1 MFLSVS
7 FASSL
12 QGNGENNNRNSR
24 RHLLKSGTEC
34 VTYLRITDVADGPDE
49 EAWTCEFDYDDAK
62 QFGGARM
69 VDIDGLTMGGM
80 KKRHAVSGGTVLRL
94 GSSSYVETEIVDD
107 LSFKNVFMRGSG
119 SEVDRMT
126 GPPVLHISEDDD
138 FEIEEMDEVTDS
150 RHSKYRRRMREERRR
165 LAQSTGDLKTL
176 VIRVVDKDGKAASTP
191 EKLDD
196 DIFKDDVSL
205 KTQFSKCS
213 HNNVNIVPA
222 EKDGFSATVGTEYN
236 GIINVEIDTKAS
248 QTNSYNM
255 VNTAVALAESDLGGN
270 LNDNFDL
277 VMICQPP
284 GTYKGSSDNTGW
296 LAYAWIDYHISVYN
310 DYWCNSVSAQM
321 HEVGHNLGLLHSGKK
336 GGVEYADTSGMMGYS
351 YNYDDIPAMCFNSA
365 KSYQLGWYPE
375 QMLSINPLA
384 LPGGSQQYTLNGV
397 VDYGDSDGYVTIRL
411 EYEGDKQD
419 GIDYYVGFNRQTGF
433 NFQTQTGG
441 NQVQIVEKVSDYGLR
456 DGPGQSWLLESLGA
470 GEQFEWD
477 IGGTTVNL
485 KVDSIS
491 GKDAI
496 VTLTG
501 GAEVCV
507 DDPTFRYKG
516 DERKTC
522 AWVGKK
528 DTRRTTL
535 CARNGVRENCPET
548 CDNCNPAPPAPSCA
562 DDPTFRY
569 RGDDW
574 KTCYWVG
581 KRETRRT
588 TLCASDGVRS
598 NCPETCD
605 NCP

>member
-1 MFLSVS
+1 
-7 FASSL
+7 
-12 QGNGENNNRNSR
+12 
-24 RHLLKSGTEC
+24 
-34 VTYLRITDVADGPDE
+34 
-49 EAWTCEFDYDDAK
+49 
-62 QFGGARM
+62 
-69 VDIDGLTMGGM
+69 MG
-80 KKRHAVSGGTVLRL
+80 
-94 GSSSYVETEIVDD
+94 
-107 LSFKNVFMRGSG
+107 
-119 SEVDRMT
+119 
-126 GPPVLHISEDDD
+126 
-138 FEIEEMDEVTDS
+138 
-150 RHSKYRRRMREERRR
+150 
-165 LAQSTGDLKTL
+165 
-176 VIRVVDKDGKAASTP
+176 
-191 EKLDD
+191 
-196 DIFKDDVSL
+196 

-222 EKDGFSATVGTEYN
+222 EKDGFSTTAGGTEYN

-248 QTNSYNM
+248 QTESYNM
-255 VNTAVALAESDLGGN
+255 INTAVALAESDLDGY
-270 LNDNFDL
+270 LNDYFDL

-296 LAYAWIDYHISVYN
+296 LAYAWVDYHISVYN

-321 HEVGHNLGLLHSGKK
+321 HEIGHNLGLLHSGKK

-375 QMLSINPLA
+375 QMLSVNPLA

-419 GIDYYVGFNRQTGF
+419 GIDYYIGFNRQTDF

-477 IGGTTVNL
+477 IGGNTVNL

-501 GAEVCV
+501 PGGAPTQAPTQVCTFKENPNEEFNLKQNGKEFDCTKVGTRNLENQRKLCKKKIITSTGQIRRLHRNCPITCGNVGVGKCSFLQDQQGSCV
-507 DDPTFRYKG
+507 DDPDYNRDGKNWP
-516 DERKTC
+516 TC
-522 AWVGKK
+522 ANIFQG
-528 DTRRTTL
+528 
-535 CARNGVRENCPET
+535 
-548 CDNCNPAPPAPSCA
+548 
-562 DDPTFRY
+562 Y
-569 RGDDW
+569 GDDGWEQKW
-574 KTCYWVG
+574 KTRCNRVDTITGSEVYNYCQESCSQVDLG
-581 KRETRRT
+581 PCATR
-588 TLCASDGVRS
+588 
-598 NCPETCD
+598 
-605 NCP
+605 